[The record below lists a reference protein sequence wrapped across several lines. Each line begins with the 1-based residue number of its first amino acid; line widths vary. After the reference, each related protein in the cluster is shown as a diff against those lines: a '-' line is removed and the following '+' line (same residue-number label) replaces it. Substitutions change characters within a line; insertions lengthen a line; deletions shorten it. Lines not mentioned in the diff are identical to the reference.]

1 MIKAANKEK
10 SYLKLIWVLS
20 LVVPLLVAVLLF
32 MPTKLDLGGDW
43 VKWLPHFNAVINSA
57 TSLALIAGLVY
68 IKQKKIKQHRNSMM
82 AAFVLGGLFLISYVI
97 YHSTSEST
105 VFGDINGNGL
115 LEASES
121 AAIGSQRIVY
131 LVILLSHIVL
141 AAIVLPFVLLALY
154 YALANKIERH
164 RKVVRFA
171 YPIWLYVSV
180 SGVIVYLMISPYY
193 Q

>member
-20 LVVPLLVAVLLF
+20 LVVPLLVAILLF
-32 MPTKLDLGGDW
+32 MPAKLDLGGDW
-43 VKWLPHFNAVINSA
+43 VKWLPHFNAAINSA
-57 TSLALIAGLVY
+57 TSLVLIAGLVF

-82 AAFVLGGLFLISYVI
+82 TAFVLGGLFLISYVI

-105 VFGDINGNGL
+105 VFGDVNGNGL
-115 LEASES
+115 LEAGES
-121 AAIGSQRIVY
+121 AAIGSQRMIY
-131 LVILLSHIVL
+131 LGILLSHIVL

-154 YALANKIERH
+154 YALSDKIDRH
-164 RKVVRFA
+164 KKIVKLA

-180 SGVIVYLMISPYY
+180 SGVIVYLMMRITG
-193 Q
+193 